1 MFYKFKNNKNLQ
13 NLIMRTISNRLKSIY
28 YDSDIVDNLCKI
40 LPNSELVANLR
51 CGIWYCKNQCVNTC
65 YFKSTDGHKN
75 QWDFNLRRLN
85 INLLELAYKN
95 NAVIVVDSTTN
106 HRKVYP
112 DALSKTL
119 PIWVYIMNMYI
130 DKLLNNGTTDIHNI
144 KLPRFISENEKNG
157 LMDCL
162 DKKSEKWISEL
173 MKNIDETTTKK
184 IVNLVLSSGNKRLV
198 PMFVSSLDLFDEKY
212 YQNILDNNFIPIICL
227 SVGNHDSIFMENQID
242 RQFQYILG
250 AGDDEEMWSSGLT
263 SKIFWKNPELFL
275 NCDDDDMIKNIIK
288 KSLYNETNI
297 KNVNVLSI
305 LNNTVVFTEQTTED
319 ARPRNMLSI
328 KVFTSVAN
336 FTKNIDIYNLK
347 TNNCL
352 FNILDKTNT
361 LISKLYQY
369 NITQIQF
376 ICNNF
381 RVSLAVLVS
390 IMVNFRDILF
400 NSDLSL
406 CENQSITKQ
415 YIRKII
421 SYIYQFTGPY
431 QMPRDFCKQLNKYYI
446 EIL

>member
-1 MFYKFKNNKNLQ
+1 
-13 NLIMRTISNRLKSIY
+13 MRTISNRLKSIY
-28 YDSDIVDNLCKI
+28 YDSDIVDNLCKM

-65 YFKSTDGHKN
+65 YFKSTDGHNN

-95 NAVIVVDSTTN
+95 NSVIVVDSTTN

-130 DKLLNNGTTDIHNI
+130 DKLLNNETKDIHNI
-144 KLPRFISENEKNG
+144 KLPRFISENERKG
-157 LMDCL
+157 LLECL
-162 DKKSEKWISEL
+162 EKKSENWILEL
-173 MKNIDETTTKK
+173 MKYVDETTTKN
-184 IVNLVLSSGNKRLV
+184 IMEFVLASGNKRLV
-198 PMFVSSLDLFDEKY
+198 PMFVSSLDVFDETC
-212 YQNILDNNFIPIICL
+212 YQSILDDNNIPIICL

-263 SKIFWKNPELFL
+263 SKMFWENPELYL
-275 NCDDDDMIKNIIK
+275 NCNDDEMIKNIIIT
-288 KSLYNETNI
+288 SLYNETSI
-297 KNVNVLSI
+297 KNVNVLSF
-305 LNNTVVFTEQTTED
+305 LNNTVIFTEQSTED
-319 ARPRNMLSI
+319 TRPRNMLSI

-336 FTKNIDIYNLK
+336 FTKNIGIYNLK

-352 FNILDKTNT
+352 LNILDKTNT
-361 LISKLYQY
+361 IIAKLYQY

-381 RVSLAVLVS
+381 KVSLAVLVS
-390 IMVNFRDILF
+390 IMVNFRDIMF
-400 NSDLSL
+400 NSDLRLS
-406 CENQSITKQ
+406 ENQSITKQ

-421 SYIYQFTGPY
+421 SYVYQFTGPY
-431 QMPRDFCKQLNKYYI
+431 QMPRDFCKQLNKCYI
-446 EIL
+446 DIF